1 MENFNNNRY
10 ERAKE
15 RVECMK
21 SFYMNLTAYVLV
33 ISLLA
38 FINYRTTSFAWVLFP
53 ALGWGMGLI
62 GNWMTAF
69 GNNPILGKDWERRK
83 IEELMNNKEF

>member
-1 MENFNNNRY
+1 MDNSINNRY
-10 ERAKE
+10 AKAKK
-15 RVECMK
+15 RVECIK

-38 FINYRTTSFAWVLFP
+38 YLNYRTTSFAWVVFP

-62 GNWMTAF
+62 GHWMSAF
-69 GNNPILGKDWERRK
+69 GNNPFFGKEWEERK